1 MKLILQEPV
10 EDLGQ
15 PGDLVDVKRGYGRNY
30 LLPKGLAVVSTAANE
45 RMIEELK
52 AKRAEKEAAAQA
64 ASQAFA
70 DSMSGVSVNVKR
82 KVSEGDS
89 LYGSVTTVD
98 IAHALRDEG
107 FEINKDQ
114 VKLEA
119 AIKSLGVYEILLH
132 LPFGVETTIKLW
144 VVKDEEE
151 E

>member
-10 EDLGQ
+10 ENLGQ

-52 AKRAEKEAAAQA
+52 AKRAEKEAAAKG
-64 ASQAFA
+64 ASQALA
-70 DSMSGVSVNVKR
+70 DSMGGVSVNVKR

-98 IAHALRDEG
+98 IANALRDEG
-107 FEINKDQ
+107 FEVNKDQ
-114 VKLEA
+114 VRLEA

-144 VVKDEEE
+144 VVKDEDE
-151 E
+151 